1 MTGMRNAMTES
12 RVDRRG
18 FVGIGLRAVA
28 AVFALPAA
36 ASLLASCGNGEQP
49 AAPQAPSP
57 PPDRPAAPQAPS
69 PPPDRP
75 AAPAP
80 SPPPD
85 RPAAPQAPSPPKA
98 AAPAA
103 PPVPAASPPGGGT
116 EQLITEIAGS
126 AAMVQALQYVN
137 QSAKPDQNCGNCQLY
152 TAQSG
157 GVGKCQLFA
166 TGLVKEAGWCASW
179 AAKVTAENS

>member
-36 ASLLASCGNGEQP
+36 ASLLASCGNGEQ
-49 AAPQAPSP
+49 
-57 PPDRPAAPQAPS
+57 
-69 PPPDRP
+69 P

>member
-1 MTGMRNAMTES
+1 MTES

-36 ASLLASCGNGEQP
+36 ASLLASCGNGEQ
-49 AAPQAPSP
+49 
-57 PPDRPAAPQAPS
+57 
-69 PPPDRP
+69 
-75 AAPAP
+75 
-80 SPPPD
+80 
-85 RPAAPQAPSPPKA
+85 PAAPQAPSPPKA

>member
-1 MTGMRNAMTES
+1 MTES

-36 ASLLASCGNGEQP
+36 ASLLASCGNGEQ
-49 AAPQAPSP
+49 
-57 PPDRPAAPQAPS
+57 PAAPQAPS

>member
-49 AAPQAPSP
+49 AAPQ
-57 PPDRPAAPQAPS
+57 
-69 PPPDRP
+69 
-75 AAPAP
+75 AP

-157 GVGKCQLFA
+157 GVGKCQSSQP
-166 TGLVKEAGWCASW
+166 GS
-179 AAKVTAENS
+179 

>member
-49 AAPQAPSP
+49 AAPQ
-57 PPDRPAAPQAPS
+57 
-69 PPPDRP
+69 
-75 AAPAP
+75 AP

>member
-1 MTGMRNAMTES
+1 M
-12 RVDRRG
+12 
-18 FVGIGLRAVA
+18 
-28 AVFALPAA
+28 
-36 ASLLASCGNGEQP
+36 
-49 AAPQAPSP
+49 
-57 PPDRPAAPQAPS
+57 
-69 PPPDRP
+69 
-75 AAPAP
+75 
-80 SPPPD
+80 
-85 RPAAPQAPSPPKA
+85 A